1 MTTNLILLAIATT
14 IFFSYTY
21 GYVYRT
27 VGILK
32 SISDSVYHVKQPILF
47 QLTMMIF
54 PIFFMIPALNT
65 AQLWLQEFTGFW
77 AGGLIVLVGV
87 ASCIKKGDELE
98 EKLHVI
104 GATGGILLGTIYVAT
119 FGWVFIT
126 VAILF
131 TLFVMYCHFLPK
143 IKVKVLRD
151 PYAEFPFSQPKNN
164 VELILYKLPIVHNH
178 TWVIEVVAV
187 TMILLTVL
195 IQTLIKL

>member
-1 MTTNLILLAIATT
+1 MTTNLILLAIAAT

-65 AQLWLQEFTGFW
+65 AQSWLQEFTGFW

-87 ASCIKKGDELE
+87 ASCIKKGDDLE
-98 EKLHVI
+98 ERLHVI

-126 VAILF
+126 VVILF

-143 IKVKVLRD
+143 IHDKLN
-151 PYAEFPFSQPKNN
+151 E
-164 VELILYKLPIVHNH
+164 ILLTDSRFITKLEYKIASLPIIHNH

-187 TMILLTVL
+187 CMILLTVL
-195 IQTLIKL
+195 IQTLVK

>member
-1 MTTNLILLAIATT
+1 MTTNLILLAIAAT

-54 PIFFMIPALNT
+54 PIFFMVPALNT
-65 AQLWLQEFTGFW
+65 AQFWLQEFTGFW

-87 ASCIKKGDELE
+87 ASCIKKGNELE
-98 EKLHVI
+98 ERLHVI

-119 FGWVFIT
+119 FGWIFMTI
-126 VAILF
+126 AILF
-131 TLFVMYCHFLPK
+131 TLFVMYCYFLPK
-143 IKVKVLRD
+143 IKDSIYSVTLNT
-151 PYAEFPFSQPKNN
+151 PKARLATKLE
-164 VELILYKLPIVHNH
+164 VFIVKLPIVHNH

-195 IQTLIKL
+195 IQTLIK